1 MSVGIFYGSSTGI
14 TEEVA
19 QMLEDKIPNSTLVN
33 VADGID
39 NIQDFDFLILCSP
52 TWGLGDLQDDWMAEI
67 DDLPSLVEKPVA
79 LLGTGDCIAY
89 PDTFV
94 DGIRTLYDK
103 CKKAKAKIVGMVPT
117 EGYNF
122 IDSTAVLD
130 GKFLG
135 LPIDHINE
143 PELTEKRIDDWLEK
157 LQKYL
162 K

>member
-1 MSVGIFYGSSTGI
+1 MSVGIYYGSSTGI

-19 QMLEDKIPNSTLVN
+19 QMLEDKIDGAELIN

-39 NIQDFDFLILCSP
+39 GMQDYDFLILCSS
-52 TWGLGDLQDDWMAEI
+52 TWGLGDLQDDWMEVI
-67 DDLPSLVEKPVA
+67 DDMPNLVEKPVA
-79 LLGTGDCIAY
+79 IVGTGDCIAF

-103 CKKAKAKIVGMVPT
+103 CKKLKAKVVGMVST

-122 IDSTAVLD
+122 IDSTAVVD
-130 GKFLG
+130 EKFLG

-143 PELTEKRIDDWLEK
+143 PELTEERIDNWLEK
-157 LQKYL
+157 LEKYT